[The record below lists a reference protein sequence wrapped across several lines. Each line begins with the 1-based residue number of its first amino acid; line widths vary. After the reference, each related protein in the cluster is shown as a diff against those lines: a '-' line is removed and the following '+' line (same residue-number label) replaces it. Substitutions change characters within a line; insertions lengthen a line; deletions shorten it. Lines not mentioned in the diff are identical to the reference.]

1 MTTEE
6 LAELFLAH
14 LYELAEEAPHPN
26 FLFSVNDFAP
36 KLGITDRGEL
46 QKALNY
52 LGDRGLVILAGLDPF
67 GGISAG
73 ITMEGSSFVEKGG
86 ETGVIKDHLK
96 RPQPSRAGE
105 ILSSEDFKRCAEFHG
120 HVCPGLAIGF
130 KAARALMDRL
140 GVTKA
145 PDEELVSIVE
155 TDGCGVDAVQVI
167 TGCTFGKGNL
177 ILKHYGKQ
185 AFSLADRRQRKTF
198 RTCLRA
204 GAAARDPAL
213 IGLYEKVRRGD
224 AEAKEMERFQR
235 SRQKR
240 IREILESDASVLFT
254 IEEIPFDLPGEAE
267 IAQSAACDICGEATM
282 VDLLIEKEGKKLC
295 VPCARKAERCGGGPI
310 RIDERNPR

>member
-14 LYELAEEAPHPN
+14 LYELSEEAPHPN
-26 FLFSVNDFAP
+26 FLFSANDFAP

-46 QKALNY
+46 QKALNF

-86 ETGVIKDHLK
+86 ETGIIKQFRK
-96 RPQPSRAGE
+96 SPQPSRAEE
-105 ILSSEDFKRCAEFHG
+105 IFSSEAFKRCAEFHG

-130 KAARALMDRL
+130 KAAQALMDRL
-140 GVTKA
+140 AVTKA

-155 TDGCGVDAVQVI
+155 TDACGVDAVQVI

-177 ILKHYGKQ
+177 KLKQYGKQ
-185 AFSLADRRQRKTF
+185 AFSLADRRQGRAF
-198 RTCLRA
+198 RACLRA
-204 GAAARDPAL
+204 HATARDPAL
-213 IGLYEKVRRGD
+213 TGLYEKVRRGD
-224 AEAKEMERFQR
+224 AGAKEIERFQQ

-254 IEEIPFDLPGEAE
+254 IQEIPFDVPHEAE

-282 VDLLIEKEGKKLC
+282 VDLLIEKEGKRLC
-295 VPCARKAERCGGGPI
+295 VPCAHRIEIPGGVPI
-310 RIDERNPR
+310 RTEE